1 MTHPENATV
10 AWSHSLFIR
19 WLLPAC
25 LVVMAVTAG
34 RGYAATNS
42 PTALAAFAGKLTGEA
57 PSPAETFSLWYRQ
70 PATVWTSAL
79 PVGNGRQG
87 AMMFGGIESEVL
99 CLNEDTLWAGGPYT
113 PDNPEAFS
121 ALAEVRQLIWDGKY
135 TNAQRLISQ
144 KMMAKP
150 LGQLPYQP
158 VGDLLLEFPPVATAV
173 NYRRELN
180 LRTAT
185 ASVQFTSDGITFTR
199 ELFASAPDNVLV
211 LRVTASKPG
220 QIAFKLSLHT
230 NQNLTDEERP
240 GTDDTLIL
248 SGANRAASGIAG
260 ALKFQ
265 CRAKILHSGGTL
277 SFTSREAAS
286 GGPARQSTRE
296 YSLTGADSA
305 TILIASATSYKN
317 FQDVSGDPN
326 QIASDLIE
334 KAAAQGLRQIASRS
348 ARRSPKAFRSSV
360 ARPGRDRKRETAH

>member
-1 MTHPENATV
+1 MMIHPENATV
-10 AWSHSLFIR
+10 AWSHSRFTP
-19 WLLPAC
+19 WLLPAS
-25 LVVMAVTAG
+25 LVVIAVTAG

-42 PTALAAFAGKLTGEA
+42 PTNLAAFAGQLTGEA
-57 PSPAETFSLWYRQ
+57 PPPAEPLIFWYRQ

-87 AMMFGGIESEVL
+87 AMMFGGIDSEVL
-99 CLNEDTLWAGGPYT
+99 CLNEDTLWAGGPNT

-135 TNAQRLISQ
+135 ANAQRLISQ

-158 VGDLLLEFPPVATAV
+158 VGDLLLEFPSAATAE

-185 ASVQFTSDGITFTR
+185 ASVQFTSDGVTFTR
-199 ELFASAPDNVLV
+199 DLFASAPDNVLV
-211 LRVTASKPG
+211 LRLTASKPG
-220 QIAFKLSLHT
+220 QIAFKLSLRT

-240 GTDDTLIL
+240 GTEDTLIL

-265 CRAKILHSGGTL
+265 
-277 SFTSREAAS
+277 
-286 GGPARQSTRE
+286 
-296 YSLTGADSA
+296 
-305 TILIASATSYKN
+305 
-317 FQDVSGDPN
+317 
-326 QIASDLIE
+326 
-334 KAAAQGLRQIASRS
+334 
-348 ARRSPKAFRSSV
+348 
-360 ARPGRDRKRETAH
+360 